1 MTESSI
7 DVIIQEDVSE
17 EALTEQIE
25 QINKMLKTEAQKKLE
40 FIEFYLSQ
48 NLRLNIAIR
57 TKEDL
62 EYFLRSGNANEE
74 IIMDIFDLLDQSF
87 SRGYPQYVFEFTLNS
102 HTTQQDF
109 FKAVNEGLPKQE
121 KISIPEE
128 NVIVTRIGNIDF
140 TEGDLLTFK
149 IEYEKF
155 KTTHRRSMNQQRVS
169 DIRSTF
175 PITFDFQKQLCYIH
189 CGERKIANSIE
200 RLLLN
205 YIIGVFSKFSS
216 FSLKDQMT
224 STEFY
229 NEFSLSKQTVII
241 LDYLEEEINNEEYNI
256 SDYFGIYFSNSRGD
270 KVKSVRLRG
279 SNLLES
285 YEVAERI
292 RNGDQI
298 KAVRFQLMKKLPN
311 ENYIISTV
319 LIDFSCPL
327 KITFTNLDNT
337 NYMIDIIHHLRQA
350 LTNSLNKVYKEEQI
364 KERLTGI
371 MTVAKIKESAVIHE
385 LLSELKYKFEQLEVD
400 IEDKDKFLKILDSY
414 RVGG

>member
-1 MTESSI
+1 
-7 DVIIQEDVSE
+7 
-17 EALTEQIE
+17 
-25 QINKMLKTEAQKKLE
+25 
-40 FIEFYLSQ
+40 
-48 NLRLNIAIR
+48 
-57 TKEDL
+57 
-62 EYFLRSGNANEE
+62 
-74 IIMDIFDLLDQSF
+74 
-87 SRGYPQYVFEFTLNS
+87 
-102 HTTQQDF
+102 
-109 FKAVNEGLPKQE
+109 
-121 KISIPEE
+121 
-128 NVIVTRIGNIDF
+128 
-140 TEGDLLTFK
+140 
-149 IEYEKF
+149 
-155 KTTHRRSMNQQRVS
+155 
-169 DIRSTF
+169 
-175 PITFDFQKQLCYIH
+175 
-189 CGERKIANSIE
+189 
-200 RLLLN
+200 
-205 YIIGVFSKFSS
+205 
-216 FSLKDQMT
+216 MT

>member
-1 MTESSI
+1 
-7 DVIIQEDVSE
+7 
-17 EALTEQIE
+17 
-25 QINKMLKTEAQKKLE
+25 
-40 FIEFYLSQ
+40 
-48 NLRLNIAIR
+48 
-57 TKEDL
+57 
-62 EYFLRSGNANEE
+62 
-74 IIMDIFDLLDQSF
+74 
-87 SRGYPQYVFEFTLNS
+87 
-102 HTTQQDF
+102 
-109 FKAVNEGLPKQE
+109 
-121 KISIPEE
+121 
-128 NVIVTRIGNIDF
+128 
-140 TEGDLLTFK
+140 
-149 IEYEKF
+149 
-155 KTTHRRSMNQQRVS
+155 
-169 DIRSTF
+169 
-175 PITFDFQKQLCYIH
+175 
-189 CGERKIANSIE
+189 
-200 RLLLN
+200 
-205 YIIGVFSKFSS
+205 
-216 FSLKDQMT
+216 MT

-298 KAVRFQLMKKLPN
+298 QAVRFQLMKKLPN

-400 IEDKDKFLKILDSY
+400 IEDKDKFMKILDSY